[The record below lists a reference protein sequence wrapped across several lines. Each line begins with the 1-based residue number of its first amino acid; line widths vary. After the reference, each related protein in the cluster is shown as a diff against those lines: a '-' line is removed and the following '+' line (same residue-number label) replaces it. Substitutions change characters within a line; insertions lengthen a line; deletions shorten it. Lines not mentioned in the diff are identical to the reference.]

1 MRAVAILKEGASPE
15 LTDLPTPEPGPDEIR
30 VQVRAA
36 GVNPADGKA
45 ASGAF
50 GPVVVPYIPGFDG
63 AGVVDKLG
71 EAVTAFKTGD
81 RVFGRLGRIGRGT
94 YAEYVT
100 TKETAVVAGM
110 PAGLE
115 FAQAA
120 AVPVAG
126 LTAYGILEE
135 LGLRAPATILIVGAT
150 GGVGS
155 FLTQFAS
162 RAGLVVVA
170 TARPQLRE
178 KVQALGAA
186 HVVDHTDSTPLVK
199 QISAAGI
206 AELDAIVDLVGDQD
220 LLLALGR
227 LLRAEGGLVSTVGAV
242 DLAAPYAAS
251 ARAWNYS
258 KQPTKHQLEELAAL
272 SQTGEIVVP
281 LERVLDLAEGP
292 RVLEE
297 SLTGH
302 LHGKTVLEI
311 TF

>member
-1 MRAVAILKEGASPE
+1 MRAVAILKEGTSPE
-15 LTDLPTPEPGPDEIR
+15 VTDLPTPEPGPDEIR

-63 AGVVDKLG
+63 AGIVEKLG
-71 EAVTAFKTGD
+71 EAVTAFKMGD

-100 TKETAVVAGM
+100 TKETAVVAEM
-110 PAGLE
+110 PTGLE

-162 RAGLVVVA
+162 QAGLLVVA

-178 KVQALGAA
+178 KVQALGAT
-186 HVVDHTDSTPLVK
+186 HVVDHTDSTPLAQ

-206 AELDAIVDLVGDQD
+206 AELDALVDLVGDQD
-220 LLLALGR
+220 LLLALGG

-242 DLAAPYAAS
+242 DQAAPYAAS

-272 SQTGEIVVP
+272 FQTGEIVVP

-311 TF
+311 TV